1 MNTNASYEGVDR
13 MTELPIACS
22 LSAGDLEARQAELV
36 AIGRRS
42 LLAVTRADRVPV
54 LSFRND
60 GGTRA
65 ELERIVAA
73 EAECCAFL
81 EMKIGEGDLLTLT
94 IDGPEGAG
102 PIIEELVEAITLEAK
117 V

>member
-1 MNTNASYEGVDR
+1 

-22 LSAGDLEARQAELV
+22 LSAGDLEARQAELAAV
-36 AIGRRS
+36 GRRS
-42 LLAVTRADRVPV
+42 LISVARAEGAAVLNFKKGP
-54 LSFRND
+54 
-60 GGTRA
+60 GTRS

-81 EMKIGEGDLLTLT
+81 EMNVREGDSLTLT

-102 PIIEELVEAITLEAK
+102 PVVEELVEAIASQAGI
-117 V
+117 